1 MRARIV
7 GAALSALLLV
17 GVGACG
23 GSGSSKTAASDGS
36 DTKSSSSKSSSSSGS
51 GSGSEAAFC
60 KELKKDVALFS
71 DSSDSSDTSNV
82 ADALDRLAKAAPS
95 EIRSDMQSVAQA
107 TKKQLEIF
115 ESIGSDFA
123 DLESA
128 LSEFSDSIDTAKLDK
143 AQKNIEK
150 FAKDKCDVDLSSSDS
165 SS

>member
-23 GSGSSKTAASDGS
+23 GGGSSKTAASDGS
-36 DTKSSSSKSSSSSGS
+36 DTKSSSSKSS
-51 GSGSEAAFC
+51 GSGSEASFC

-95 EIRSDMQSVAQA
+95 EIRSDMQAVAEA

-115 ESIGSDFA
+115 ESIGSDFS
-123 DLESA
+123 DLDSA

-143 AQKNIEK
+143 AQKNVEK